1 MILNIRYACTGR
13 RGTHNPFT
21 FLTKKL
27 TPFSINLKPTV
38 HYITSKTAVAKL
50 M

>member
-1 MILNIRYACTGR
+1 MHVQGEEVRTIL
-13 RGTHNPFT
+13 FT